1 MIKVAIIAS
10 RLKEM
15 VPELARVAGVSD
27 LAAAKGHVTQ
37 LPAAYIMPEPERAKP
52 NKMISG
58 AHSQELT
65 ERFTILLLVK
75 NVSDYG
81 GMAAQEEIEA
91 LSARVRAAM
100 LGWQP
105 TPEHSPVDLVG
116 AGPLDPTNNL
126 LYWPEGFQAST
137 TIRL

>member
-1 MIKVAIIAS
+1 MIKVATIAA
-10 RLKEM
+10 RLM
-15 VPELARVAGVSD
+15 SLVPELARVAGVSD
-27 LAAAKGHVTQ
+27 LAAAKGNVTQ

-52 NKMISG
+52 NKLMG
-58 AHSQELT
+58 GHSQELI

-81 GMAAQEEIEA
+81 GMAAQEEVEA
-91 LSARVRAAM
+91 LSAKVRAAM